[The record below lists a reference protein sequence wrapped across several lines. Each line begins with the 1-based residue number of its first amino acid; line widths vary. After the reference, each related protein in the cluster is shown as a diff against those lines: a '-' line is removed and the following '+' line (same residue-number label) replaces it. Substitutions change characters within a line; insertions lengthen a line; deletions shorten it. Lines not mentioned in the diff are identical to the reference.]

1 MLRMYSLDT
10 FADGS
15 PISDDFKHKLE
26 QDFKVAK
33 EAGWSL
39 VLRFMYE
46 NVSKMYT
53 FLIYIWLREGG
64 NSKVWHDLE
73 WR

>member
-1 MLRMYSLDT
+1 MRDNHGTILMLRMYSLDT

-26 QDFKVAK
+26 QDFKAAK

-53 FLIYIWLREGG
+53 FLIYT
-64 NSKVWHDLE
+64 
-73 WR
+73 

>member
-1 MLRMYSLDT
+1 MYSLDT

-26 QDFKVAK
+26 QDFKAAK

-53 FLIYIWLREGG
+53 FLIYT
-64 NSKVWHDLE
+64 
-73 WR
+73 